1 MVRLDLV
8 RDKIGRL
15 RETAA
20 LLRACLP
27 GQAAAMA
34 ASRDVRDLVSFRVYL
49 VMQEAIDLC
58 SHVIADQ
65 GWGPVPSLRD
75 HFSLLA
81 DKGVLSSDLAGR
93 LSAGVKLRNLV
104 GHGYAEVDPTKM
116 QAAARELAGLVDPFC
131 NAMLAFAESHPS

>member
-34 ASRDVRDLVSFRVYL
+34 ASRDVRDLVSFCVYL

-75 HFSLLA
+75 HFALLA
-81 DKGVLSSDLAGR
+81 EKGVLSSDLAGR